1 MRLDIYPLTSHY
13 YEFEWNESFA
23 WMGASKADG
32 GLRATLVRVGATGT
46 AAEVVSTFQ
55 FDQLPIN
62 LASKA

>member
-1 MRLDIYPLTSHY
+1 
-13 YEFEWNESFA
+13 
-23 WMGASKADG
+23 MGASKADG
-32 GLRATLVRVGATGT
+32 GLRATVVRVGAAGS